1 MNMSGSRGS
10 GESLDLSISRPW
22 TPTDPGSHLA
32 GGGHLWGK
40 EQGSVLACGMDLE
53 DTQYGATLCKFLSSE
68 LHQTNGITVLHLIDK
83 PLSLELGIQ
92 KSH

>member
-1 MNMSGSRGS
+1 M
-10 GESLDLSISRPW
+10 GE
-22 TPTDPGSHLA
+22 GA
-32 GGGHLWGK
+32 GECVGLWYG
-40 EQGSVLACGMDLE
+40 LE

-68 LHQTNGITVLHLIDK
+68 LHQTNGITVFHLIDK